1 MSLVGPRPHPV
12 EDCAQYSSEHCRRLG
27 VKPGVTGLWQ
37 VMARTNPCFEICM
50 MLDLAYI
57 EKWSLLLDCRILLKT
72 VPAVFS
78 GEGQ

>member
-1 MSLVGPRPHPV
+1 
-12 EDCAQYSSEHCRRLG
+12 

-37 VMARTNPCFEICM
+37 VMARTNPSFEICM

-57 EKWSLLLDCRILLKT
+57 KKWSLLLDCRILLKT
-72 VPAVFS
+72 IPAVLA